1 MAPFVCRL
9 CKNRLA
15 PFARP
20 RHDTSHI
27 RDLVCIQFAAARSA
41 LRSVAAAEDVVA
53 ACRSFLLG
61 SRTGLPPPPLPRA
74 FVLAVEA
81 TKRACKA
88 AFFAVVAAA
97 DALALH
103 VSLPAPHGFQ
113 YPGHAPL
120 RPGLAAAFFACQ
132 AAVSAA
138 VHASRAAALAAN
150 GAAYGVGETLRI
162 RSLVAIGGVQYCHAS
177 AFIACRA
184 AVSAAVHAS
193 RAAALAVG
201 DAAACCPRWA
211 TPVLSSEWEEG
222 EYGFEPTYLGTWED
236 DVASAIAE
244 SEVPSYMEAA
254 QWDY

>member
-1 MAPFVCRL
+1 MRL
-9 CKNRLA
+9 
-15 PFARP
+15 P
-20 RHDTSHI
+20 RRKDRHAATTSS
-27 RDLVCIQFAAARSA
+27 AAATDLSA
-41 LRSVAAAEDVVA
+41 DLAAANWMQT
-53 ACRSFLLG
+53 RSRMWLVSWRGRANGASRFLH
-61 SRTGLPPPPLPRA
+61 SRQ
-74 FVLAVEA
+74 
-81 TKRACKA
+81 TKGACKA
-88 AFFAVVAAA
+88 AFFAVIAAT